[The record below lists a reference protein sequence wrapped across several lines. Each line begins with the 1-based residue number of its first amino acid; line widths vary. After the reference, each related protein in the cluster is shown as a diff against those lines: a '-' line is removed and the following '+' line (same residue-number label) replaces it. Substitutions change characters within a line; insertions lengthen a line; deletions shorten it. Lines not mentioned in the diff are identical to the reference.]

1 MQVNI
6 YIGVGSANT
15 RKAKRLYGYVLECV
29 RGRVPE
35 TKCGFGEVEETYNGA
50 SLKAINEAMG
60 RMTRPCEIH
69 IHTENIYITNMIE
82 TCLETW
88 AVNGFRTSKG
98 RPVKSQEEWECFWT
112 LSDPHLIITEPGEH
126 TYSKWIQSEIRRREE
141 EKSERGADVSEAGEE
156 KEEEEA

>member
-29 RGRVPE
+29 RERVPE
-35 TKCGFGEVEETYNGA
+35 TKHAFGEVEATYNGA
-50 SLKAINEAMG
+50 TLRAINEAME
-60 RMTRPCEIH
+60 RMVRPCEIH
-69 IHTENIYITNMIE
+69 IHTENTYITNMIE
-82 TCLETW
+82 NCLEAW
-88 AVNGFRTSKG
+88 AGNGFRTSKG
-98 RPVKSQEEWECFWT
+98 KPVKSQEEWERFRT

-141 EKSERGADVSEAGEE
+141 EKSERGTDVSEAGEE
-156 KEEEEA
+156 KEEEET